1 MSLLRHLIR
10 RIASLRAVFAKDGKP
25 ATTPRP
31 PARSQKAVRPIP
43 TVSDLKV
50 GQYCPFRGC
59 RNDLLRDV
67 AMTGAYRWSGVGTFE
82 GDPEQLVVNAAYLP
96 RGKRRRGLSQT
107 THGTPFAKSMA
118 DLVKTAKPH
127 RPKGFL
133 RDKHGTWMFIRST
146 AVIDAAYAG
155 YAERLVPEG
164 KRGTWIHVVSKG
176 TPDSLA
182 VFVVDGEMMAIVAC
196 LLDPPAWPGD
206 DAYEPAATKVPARL
220 LSASPGV
227 AQAFLDLASRTGIP
241 AFTPGR
247 IAEEQHGELR
257 PDLTIRDTDG
267 VLRILVE
274 NKFWARLTPAQPVD
288 YLRTLPD
295 DVPSRLVFIVPQQRV
310 CELWVELREKC
321 RYSAVELT
329 AETTADDITWAS
341 SGHRAL
347 AITSW
352 ERVLARLEA
361 AVLDGGQLPL
371 RQDIAKLRRQIDR
384 DEPRRIAAVPLAF
397 GGRRPS

>member
-1 MSLLRHLIR
+1 
-10 RIASLRAVFAKDGKP
+10 
-25 ATTPRP
+25 
-31 PARSQKAVRPIP
+31 
-43 TVSDLKV
+43 
-50 GQYCPFRGC
+50 
-59 RNDLLRDV
+59 
-67 AMTGAYRWSGVGTFE
+67 MTGAYRWSGVGTFE
-82 GDPEQLVVNAAYLP
+82 GDLEQLVVNTAYLP
-96 RGKRRRGLSQT
+96 EGKRRTGLSQT

-133 RDKHGTWMFIRST
+133 RDKHGTWMFVRST
-146 AVIDAAYAG
+146 AVIDAGYAS

-182 VFVVDGEMMAIVAC
+182 VFVVDGEMVALVAC

-206 DAYEPAATKVPARL
+206 DAYEPAATKTLAHL
-220 LSASPGV
+220 LNASPGI
-227 AQAFLDLASRTGIP
+227 AQAFLELVNRTGIA

-257 PDLTIRDTDG
+257 PDLTIRDTAG

-295 DVPSRLVFIVPQQRV
+295 DVPARLVFIVPQQRV
-310 CELWVELREKC
+310 YELWAELREKC
-321 RYSAVELT
+321 RCSAVELT
-329 AETTADDITWAS
+329 GETTSDTITWVS

-352 ERVLARLEA
+352 ERVLARLEEA
-361 AVLDGGQLPL
+361 ALDGAHPPL
-371 RQDIAKLRRQIDR
+371 RQDIAKLRSQIDR
-384 DEPRRIAAVPLAF
+384 DEPRRIAALPFAVGAH
-397 GGRRPS
+397 RSS